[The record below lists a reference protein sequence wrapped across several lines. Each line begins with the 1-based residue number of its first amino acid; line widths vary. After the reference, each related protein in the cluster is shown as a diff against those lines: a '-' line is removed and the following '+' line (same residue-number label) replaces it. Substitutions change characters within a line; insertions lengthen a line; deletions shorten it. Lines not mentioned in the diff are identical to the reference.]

1 MFGALLVVPACT
13 SNDARQLS
21 AGAAFGVVR
30 CCDRNQSCHSICSS
44 DPSDGRAPSPSQ
56 STLAPRT
63 CIDSSAA
70 TWVEAMVECEAHGL
84 QLCASTVGF
93 DAWKGRWKNR
103 KRWDRA
109 HETQPRPWSASPE
122 AGTRPRRRRGV
133 GARPAPTAS
142 HHLPRGGMAAR
153 AIQARG
159 CTSESRARSNIA
171 GPLAV
176 QRRRA
181 GRSQGMVR
189 RRRVRINC
197 ARIRLRDGR
206 GCWCRVSTQSA
217 CLQLSSVD
225 GEEVPDHAW
234 AACRRRV
241 LSSCTL
247 GRRRS
252 GVLAEF
258 DIR

>member
-44 DPSDGRAPSPSQ
+44 DPADGRAPSPSQ

-142 HHLPRGGMAAR
+142 HHLPRGGMGGTCDPQLEGAQAR
-153 AIQARG
+153 AALAATSLDPSRSSAVAPVDHRAWCAEGG
-159 CTSESRARSNIA
+159 CA
-171 GPLAV
+171 
-176 QRRRA
+176 
-181 GRSQGMVR
+181 
-189 RRRVRINC
+189 
-197 ARIRLRDGR
+197 
-206 GCWCRVSTQSA
+206 
-217 CLQLSSVD
+217 
-225 GEEVPDHAW
+225 
-234 AACRRRV
+234 
-241 LSSCTL
+241 
-247 GRRRS
+247 
-252 GVLAEF
+252 
-258 DIR
+258 